1 MVMTDR
7 MLSMPNGLEHGVS
20 IIEFESEV
28 DLWDKI
34 LYYVNHKEERIEIA
48 KRGREVAM
56 RQHRT
61 FHRVKQ
67 VVFGSEMSNC
77 SSPDGGTQLDMQCPW
92 TVHTVQTS

>member
-1 MVMTDR
+1 
-7 MLSMPNGLEHGVS
+7 
-20 IIEFESEV
+20 
-28 DLWDKI
+28 
-34 LYYVNHKEERIEIA
+34 
-48 KRGREVAM
+48 M